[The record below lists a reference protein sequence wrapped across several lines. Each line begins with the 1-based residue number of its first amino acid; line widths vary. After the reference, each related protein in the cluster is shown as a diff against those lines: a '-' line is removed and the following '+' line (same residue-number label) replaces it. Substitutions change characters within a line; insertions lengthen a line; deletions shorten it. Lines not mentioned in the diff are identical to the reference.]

1 MPTELSA
8 SQAADVL
15 QISRDTIWRDVR
27 DGNLTARRQG
37 RRGIIRI
44 DVERLK
50 KYADDN
56 GYIIN
61 AEKLE
66 EITR

>member
-8 SQAADVL
+8 SQAAHVL
-15 QISRDTIWRDVR
+15 QVSRDTIWRDVR
-27 DGNLTARRQG
+27 DGNLIARRQG

-44 DVERLK
+44 DVEKLE
-50 KYADDN
+50 KYANDN

-61 AEKLE
+61 AQMLK
-66 EITR
+66 EITC